1 MAGHTK
7 RNHYFPKGLMR
18 LWIDKTEHR
27 FPNNIWICDKLG
39 NIKEKGLHNICR
51 ENNQYTQNTENLT
64 SKDDDELVS
73 LIREIEK
80 TEQKIDLLLNP
91 RLLQLVFKLLC
102 RIKAINDIFAEET
115 YKHLTFAKELY
126 APDILV
132 GNGLTTNKLL
142 KQVVNSHLLNEDNG
156 DWRKMEYHFFIN
168 KTKRKFVFPDDI
180 KKTLI
185 LSLSPNLCV
194 GFSVNKHNKESIP
207 IEIADIGHE
216 ETILEWNR
224 EILGNSNEFV
234 GCYHKDDLFTSS

>member
-18 LWIDKTEHR
+18 LWIDKTEHPY
-27 FPNNIWICDKLG
+27 PNNIWTCDKLG
-39 NIKEKGLHNICR
+39 NIKERGLNNICR

-115 YKHLTFAKELY
+115 YKHLTYAKELY
-126 APDILV
+126 TPDRLV

-142 KQVVNSHLLNEDNG
+142 KQAVNFHLLTEDND

-168 KTKRKFVFPDDI
+168 RTKRKFVFPDDI

-207 IEIADIGHE
+207 IEIVDIGHE

-224 EILGNSNEFV
+224 GILSNSNEFV
-234 GCYHKDDLFTSS
+234 GCYHKDDLFASP